1 MRRAPGGG
9 AGALT
14 SAARRPV
21 LVRALVVA
29 SLVVLSSIGG
39 GVGTPSASSA
49 DADITRFVPWPRET
63 PALSLK
69 DLGGRTHSLE
79 HYRDKVVLLNFW
91 ASWCGPCKD
100 ELPSI
105 VKLKERMAGRPFDVV
120 IVNFGESQSRVGEF
134 VARERLDLVAL
145 LDPNKEAARAWR
157 VRVLPSSFLVG
168 TDGRI
173 RYQVVGEMDWAT
185 ETAIRTVEGLL
196 PPR

>member
-1 MRRAPGGG
+1 
-9 AGALT
+9 
-14 SAARRPV
+14 
-21 LVRALVVA
+21 
-29 SLVVLSSIGG
+29 
-39 GVGTPSASSA
+39 
-49 DADITRFVPWPRET
+49 
-63 PALSLK
+63 
-69 DLGGRTHSLE
+69 
-79 HYRDKVVLLNFW
+79 VVLLNFW